1 MRLAALWCGA
11 SALVVRQQPTRR
23 RLRIAPRMAVSEI
36 AMPALSST
44 MTSGR
49 VVSWLV
55 GKGDKV
61 EAGDPV
67 MVVESDKADMEVESF
82 EEGYVAAIV
91 VDEGSDAD
99 VGVAVGYLAETAE
112 EAAAEPGAPAARRPR
127 RRRRRPARA
136 QRIGDDAGAVVD
148 DDERHDQSSS
158 KCWRQGRGRRPRHGR
173 RSDKADME
181 VESST
186 RAAWPPSWWTRVGG
200 GRRRHRGAPRARRSS
215 IAEIAAFPRRA
226 APTPA
231 AGANAGPGA

>member
-82 EEGYVAAIV
+82 DEGYVASIL
-91 VDEGSDAD
+91 VDEGSEAD
-99 VGVAVGYLAETAE
+99 EVIDGIDGE
-112 EAAAEPGAPAARRPR
+112 EEEGEEGAKPYR
-127 RRRRRPARA
+127 
-136 QRIGDDAGAVVD
+136 
-148 DDERHDQSSS
+148 
-158 KCWRQGRGRRPRHGR
+158 
-173 RSDKADME
+173 
-181 VESST
+181 
-186 RAAWPPSWWTRVGG
+186 
-200 GRRRHRGAPRARRSS
+200 
-215 IAEIAAFPRRA
+215 
-226 APTPA
+226 
-231 AGANAGPGA
+231 

>member
-112 EAAAEPGAPAARRPR
+112 EAPSQTQGVLTRP
-127 RRRRRPARA
+127 
-136 QRIGDDAGAVVD
+136 
-148 DDERHDQSSS
+148 S
-158 KCWRQGRGRRPRHGR
+158 
-173 RSDKADME
+173 E
-181 VESST
+181 VEAAPEQSST
-186 RAAWPPSWWTRVGG
+186 RSGKAL
-200 GRRRHRGAPRARRSS
+200 
-215 IAEIAAFPRRA
+215 E
-226 APTPA
+226 TPKSQA
-231 AGANAGPGA
+231 TK

>member
-11 SALVVRQQPTRR
+11 SALVVRQPTRR
-23 RLRIAPRMAVSEI
+23 RLRLAPRMAVTEI

-112 EAAAEPGAPAARRPR
+112 EAAAFEPGAAPAAEAPESVSVTM
-127 RRRRRPARA
+127 PALSSTMTSGT
-136 QRIGDDAGAVVD
+136 IVSWLKSVGDKVEAGDPVMVV
-148 DDERHDQSSS
+148 E
-158 KCWRQGRGRRPRHGR
+158 
-173 RSDKADME
+173 SDKADME
-181 VESST
+181 VESFDEGYVASILVDEGSE
-186 RAAWPPSWWTRVGG
+186 ADVGAVVALL
-200 GRRRHRGAPRARRSS
+200 APDEAS
-215 IAEIAAFPRRA
+215 IA
-226 APTPA
+226 
-231 AGANAGPGA
+231 

>member
-23 RLRIAPRMAVSEI
+23 RLRLAPRMAVTEI

-82 EEGYVAAIV
+82 EEVLSFNNSAINAKHETLFGQSNKNKHDV
-91 VDEGSDAD
+91 VNT
-99 VGVAVGYLAETAE
+99 Y
-112 EAAAEPGAPAARRPR
+112 R
-127 RRRRRPARA
+127 
-136 QRIGDDAGAVVD
+136 
-148 DDERHDQSSS
+148 
-158 KCWRQGRGRRPRHGR
+158 
-173 RSDKADME
+173 E
-181 VESST
+181 VEDKLK
-186 RAAWPPSWWTRVGG
+186 
-200 GRRRHRGAPRARRSS
+200 RGHELHEK
-215 IAEIAAFPRRA
+215 IFFFF
-226 APTPA
+226 
-231 AGANAGPGA
+231 

>member
-11 SALVVRQQPTRR
+11 SALVVRQPTRR
-23 RLRIAPRMAVSEI
+23 RLRLAPRMAVTEI

-67 MVVESDKADMEVESF
+67 MEVESF

-99 VGVAVGYLAETAE
+99 VGVAVGYLAET
-112 EAAAEPGAPAARRPR
+112 
-127 RRRRRPARA
+127 
-136 QRIGDDAGAVVD
+136 
-148 DDERHDQSSS
+148 
-158 KCWRQGRGRRPRHGR
+158 
-173 RSDKADME
+173 
-181 VESST
+181 
-186 RAAWPPSWWTRVGG
+186 
-200 GRRRHRGAPRARRSS
+200 
-215 IAEIAAFPRRA
+215 
-226 APTPA
+226 
-231 AGANAGPGA
+231 

>member
-112 EAAAEPGAPAARRPR
+112 EAAAFEPGAAP
-127 RRRRRPARA
+127 
-136 QRIGDDAGAVVD
+136 
-148 DDERHDQSSS
+148 
-158 KCWRQGRGRRPRHGR
+158 GRGAR
-173 RSDKADME
+173 
-181 VESST
+181 
-186 RAAWPPSWWTRVGG
+186 GG
-200 GRRRHRGAPRARRSS
+200 GGAGRRRAPKAYQ
-215 IAEIAAFPRRA
+215 
-226 APTPA
+226 
-231 AGANAGPGA
+231 